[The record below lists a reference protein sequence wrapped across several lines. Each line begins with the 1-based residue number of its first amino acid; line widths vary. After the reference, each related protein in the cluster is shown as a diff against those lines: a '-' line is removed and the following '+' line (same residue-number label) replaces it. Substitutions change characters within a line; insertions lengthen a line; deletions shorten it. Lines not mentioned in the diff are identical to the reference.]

1 MTPRHRQWPLFLLL
15 GLAACA
21 PGAGG
26 WLKTSRFPPK
36 ALPAA
41 VELEVLAP
49 SRNVAEPLYDILQS
63 GLRSRG
69 YHLTNGT
76 PEPRRWTLSVEI
88 STFDVGV
95 LQSERRVYVEMAV
108 RGLGPG
114 SDADAVAGQGAAPA
128 GKDRKDR
135 ELFRLELAR
144 STYLLAG
151 TANAKRR
158 AHLVELSDAIIAAL
172 PRPSTTE

>member
-1 MTPRHRQWPLFLLL
+1 MTSRRRQDLGALLL
-15 GLAACA
+15 VCVAACA

-26 WLKTSRFPPK
+26 WLKTSRFPQK

-41 VELEVLAP
+41 VELEVIAP
-49 SRNVAEPLYDILQS
+49 RRNVAEPLYDILQS

-88 STFDVGV
+88 STFDVEA

-108 RGLGPG
+108 RGLGPE
-114 SDADAVAGQGAAPA
+114 
-128 GKDRKDR
+128 KDSKGH

-151 TANAKRR
+151 TANAKHR
-158 AHLVELSDAIIAAL
+158 AHLVELSDAIVAAL
-172 PRPSTTE
+172 PRATTTE

>member
-1 MTPRHRQWPLFLLL
+1 MTSRHLPSAWLLLL
-15 GLAACA
+15 GLVACA

-26 WLKTSRFPPK
+26 WLKTSRFPEK

-49 SRNVAEPLYDILQS
+49 SRNVAEPLYDLLQG

-69 YHLTNGT
+69 YRLTNGT

-88 STFDVGV
+88 STFDVGA

-108 RGLGPG
+108 RGLGPDPG
-114 SDADAVAGQGAAPA
+114 PNTAPGQGQ

-158 AHLVELSDAIIAAL
+158 AHLVELSDAIVAAL
-172 PRPSTTE
+172 PRPAATE